1 MTNVF
6 LILALIGVTAAIL
19 IGAIFLFTGSI
30 QKTEEQ
36 LTEKEITEKDIG
48 TITPENTIKIK
59 GIGFKKGAWAEYKIE
74 GYSII
79 IQGKSETQVTGK
91 LLVKLISL
99 PIDGKEYVGIELDGK
114 EGSGVEGY
122 SFATLFNLQT
132 NESIYLIKAVRNPTV
147 CLKQLP
153 PTAGGLPYEEFS
165 TKNLENEYIVKTSEW
180 NFLGKETITLES
192 GKRIEVYKFRRETTF
207 EGNRIVNDLWL
218 SGEVPTYLVMDSET
232 IGDNRRLI
240 NLTDFG
246 MDGGLPNFTD
256 NDLKACSGETS
267 EIPGLP
273 PEAMKMYCQLDEDCA
288 CGVDRETG
296 KCAIGNK
303 RFIDTSRQC
312 PDFCSGI
319 AGNLRIK
326 CINNICMAIPI

>member
-1 MTNVF
+1 
-6 LILALIGVTAAIL
+6 
-19 IGAIFLFTGSI
+19 
-30 QKTEEQ
+30 
-36 LTEKEITEKDIG
+36 
-48 TITPENTIKIK
+48 
-59 GIGFKKGAWAEYKIE
+59 
-74 GYSII
+74 
-79 IQGKSETQVTGK
+79 
-91 LLVKLISL
+91 
-99 PIDGKEYVGIELDGK
+99 
-114 EGSGVEGY
+114 
-122 SFATLFNLQT
+122 
-132 NESIYLIKAVRNPTV
+132 
-147 CLKQLP
+147 
-153 PTAGGLPYEEFS
+153 
-165 TKNLENEYIVKTSEW
+165 
-180 NFLGKETITLES
+180 
-192 GKRIEVYKFRRETTF
+192 
-207 EGNRIVNDLWL
+207 
-218 SGEVPTYLVMDSET
+218 MDSET